1 MIYFALEEGMPI
13 DKAEQEA
20 KKAGLRSPQL
30 LEFSKQVI
38 GRRKK

>member
-1 MIYFALEEGMPI
+1 MPA

-20 KKAGLRSPQL
+20 KKVGLRAADL

-38 GRRKK
+38 GRHKK